1 MYIVTICV
9 SSPFECLNNTF
20 ICIQMLTV
28 RRSLTEILLEVTDQE
43 IQMVSQEE
51 LARYTAAQGIS
62 THIGLTKTARRPQPR
77 LYFTLRE
84 TLAY

>member
-1 MYIVTICV
+1 
-9 SSPFECLNNTF
+9 
-20 ICIQMLTV
+20 MLAV

-43 IQMVSQEE
+43 IQTVSQEE

-62 THIGLTKTARRPQPR
+62 THIGLSKKARRPLSRPYSIQP
-77 LYFTLRE
+77 E

>member
-1 MYIVTICV
+1 
-9 SSPFECLNNTF
+9 
-20 ICIQMLTV
+20 MLAV

-62 THIGLTKTARRPQPR
+62 THIGLYQTARRSLPR
-77 LYFTLRE
+77 HYSIQRE
-84 TLAY
+84 TTAY